1 MSLIVLLTFKT
12 KGKVVAREGGSCSC
26 FVRLMKMRLTTA
38 LTSWIANRTQHATF
52 CARQSTNLNTHL
64 ALLVPKV
71 VDGKG
76 QSEMQVHSFV
86 RTSVELVGVTPCFV
100 VGCVWVVCVWLVG
113 VDDESCSPAEF
124 AATKEQKLQIR
135 FSIPDATTESRT
147 EYWSTISTKIRMTSA

>member
-100 VGCVWVVCVWLVG
+100 VGLCVGCVCVCVCVWTG
-113 VDDESCSPAEF
+113 
-124 AATKEQKLQIR
+124 
-135 FSIPDATTESRT
+135 
-147 EYWSTISTKIRMTSA
+147 WGG

>member
-113 VDDESCSPAEF
+113 VDDESCSPPKSKSCRF
-124 AATKEQKLQIR
+124 AFQSLMQPQNQGRNIGPQFQLKFA
-135 FSIPDATTESRT
+135 
-147 EYWSTISTKIRMTSA
+147 